1 MIQCSRVSEC
11 ALCFIV
17 WGYTKYS
24 LTLRTWEDVES
35 HVCAVPQRLPQKRLC
50 VCVCVYMYVSIHTF
64 VCACVCVCVCVQVCA
79 CVRVCVRVCMC
90 VRTCKYAYMYA
101 SVRAYCCSWRAA
113 ARLSHFVSPDHKLVS
128 CVSSS
133 NFAMPAPSTPV
144 RDPAPY
150 TPTHLPISLP
160 ETTEP
165 PTLSQNRYVHVSV
178 YTCAC
183 VRASTCNSGVC
194 GVRSPVSPG
203 RCISWSLCNWRA
215 ALTRADW

>member
-1 MIQCSRVSEC
+1 
-11 ALCFIV
+11 
-17 WGYTKYS
+17 
-24 LTLRTWEDVES
+24 
-35 HVCAVPQRLPQKRLC
+35 VCACVRVCVC

-128 CVSSS
+128 CVNSS

-150 TPTHLPISLP
+150 TPTQVPISLP

-165 PTLSQNRYVHVSV
+165 PTLSQNRYVDVSV
-178 YTCAC
+178 CTCAC
-183 VRASTCNSGVC
+183 VRAATCNSGVC
-194 GVRSPVSPG
+194 GVRSPVSLG

-215 ALTRADW
+215 ALTRADWCGARRRGAGMCICVSCSFV